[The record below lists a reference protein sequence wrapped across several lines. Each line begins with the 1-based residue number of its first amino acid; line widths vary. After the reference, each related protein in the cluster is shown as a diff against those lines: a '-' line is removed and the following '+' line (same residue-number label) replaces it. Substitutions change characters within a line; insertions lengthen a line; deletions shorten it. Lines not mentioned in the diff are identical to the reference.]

1 MPVTKATPYLI
12 FNGDGAAAVQL
23 YERALG
29 AKVVHLSRFRE
40 APGADPAS
48 PDRDRVLHAELKIGD
63 GLLMISDAPP
73 DKRVPAE
80 SNVQVCLE
88 FGDVDEL
95 RRRFDA
101 LAVGGKIAMP
111 VAEMFWNATFGMLVD
126 VHGIGWMFNCPKKS
140 EEGP

>member
-12 FNGDGAAAVQL
+12 FNGDGDAALKL

-29 AKVVHLSRFRE
+29 AKVGHLSRFSE

-48 PDRDRVLHAELKIGD
+48 ADRHRVLHAELRIGD

-73 DKRVPAE
+73 DRPVPAA
-80 SNVQVCLE
+80 SNVHVCLE
-88 FGDVDEL
+88 FGDVDDL
-95 RRRFDA
+95 RRKFDA
-101 LAVGGKIAMP
+101 LAVGGKITMP

-126 VHGIGWMFNCPKKS
+126 AHGIGWMFNCPKK
-140 EEGP
+140 